1 MMKNKQPIK
10 RSDDKTDYLAEVVY
24 DQTFAERLSHF
35 KIMPD
40 KAMLPYSDYVAVMTA
55 RAYIEKLEEENE
67 RLKQR
72 LIRVEE

>member
-1 MMKNKQPIK
+1 MKNKQPIK

-40 KAMLPYSDYVAVMTA
+40 KAMLPYSDYVAIMTA
-55 RAYIEKLEEENE
+55 RAYITRLEEENE
-67 RLKQR
+67 LLKARLVRMEQ
-72 LIRVEE
+72 

>member
-1 MMKNKQPIK
+1 MKNKQPIK

-24 DQTFAERLSHF
+24 DQTFAERMSHF